1 MIISERE
8 NEMHTHR
15 SVLALLLLGVSIT
28 AAAQQPAGEQPTA
41 QAPAN
46 PAAGGPPAGGR
57 GAAGLT
63 DSRLNVDIFALM
75 ERLAVEMDKEF
86 ILDPRMRGLAGLS
99 TGGSDADYDSLLAIL
114 RTNGY
119 AAIEGDDQIR
129 IVPDAI
135 ARSEPSPLVQEDD
148 SRISDHAVVT
158 RIIDTSGIRAS
169 EVRGEGEVPV
179 SVAATLAPVLRPLM
193 STAIG
198 HVSNPPGTDKL
209 IITDRYDIVR
219 RITAIVDELRQ

>member
-1 MIISERE
+1 MQS
-8 NEMHTHR
+8 HR
-15 SVLALLLLGVSIT
+15 PLLVLLLLGVSF
-28 AAAQQPAGEQPTA
+28 AAVAQQPAGESPSA

-46 PAAGGPPAGGR
+46 PTPAAGGPPPAGR
-57 GAAGLT
+57 GAAPIPDGAPVV
-63 DSRLNVDIFALM
+63 NIFALID
-75 ERLAVEMDKEF
+75 RLAVEMDKEF
-86 ILDPRMRGLAGLS
+86 ILDPRMRGLQGLS
-99 TGGSDADYDSLLAIL
+99 TAGNDADYDSLLAIL
-114 RTNGY
+114 RTNQY
-119 AAIEGDDQIR
+119 VAIEMGDQIR
-129 IVPDAI
+129 IVPDAL

-148 SRISDHAVVT
+148 SRISDHTVVT

-179 SVAATLAPVLRPLM
+179 SVAATLTPVLRPLM

-198 HVSNPPGTDKL
+198 NVSNPPGTDKL